1 MKMCA
6 LHWDDLKQGLMD
18 RDMWSLVASSD
29 RAAVDRYFAEA
40 DDPRMFDPLMAAYWQ
55 IQSAALEVCGMELR
69 GGSNVRER
77 DCSLCE
83 VIEHGED
90 ADEWIRGCL
99 DVQLAQARK
108 LGLMPRVQ

>member
-6 LHWDDLKQGLMD
+6 LHWEDLQQGLKD
-18 RDMWSLVASSD
+18 RDMWGLVASSD

-40 DDPRMFDPLMAAYWQ
+40 DDPRTFDPLMAAYWQ
-55 IQSAALEVCGMELR
+55 IFAVALETCDLQACGR
-69 GGSNVRER
+69 H
-77 DCSLCE
+77 DCPLCE
-83 VIEHGED
+83 VALNGED
-90 ADEWIRGCL
+90 AEEWIRGCL